1 MFLSR
6 GTRERRRREGPV
18 GRVRRVPPAPFLG
31 GPRPAG
37 ANGKAVTS
45 SNFCVTRRVPPPTRG
60 QSVVARIRPRGLR
73 SGHLDRLGP
82 TARSHLAAPCRTLPH
97 LAAPY
102 RTETSRR
109 TLQRT
114 TELGRS
120 DQEHPTPSMPGQRRR
135 RGSSGTGHR
144 RQRGVRTRTAR
155 AELLFSV
162 SHLERLL
169 REGHYAQH
177 LTSSAPVFLAA
188 IVQYLTAT
196 VLQLAGN
203 EAQRSGCRRITP
215 QLVDMAIHN
224 NALLSVFFGSTT
236 ISQVAPGWQ

>member
-1 MFLSR
+1 
-6 GTRERRRREGPV
+6 
-18 GRVRRVPPAPFLG
+18 
-31 GPRPAG
+31 
-37 ANGKAVTS
+37 
-45 SNFCVTRRVPPPTRG
+45 
-60 QSVVARIRPRGLR
+60 
-73 SGHLDRLGP
+73 
-82 TARSHLAAPCRTLPH
+82 
-97 LAAPY
+97 
-102 RTETSRR
+102 
-109 TLQRT
+109 
-114 TELGRS
+114 
-120 DQEHPTPSMPGQRRR
+120 MPGRRSR

-144 RQRGVRTRTAR
+144 RQRRTRTRTRTAR

-177 LTSSAPVFLAA
+177 LTPSAPVFLAA

-236 ISQVAPGWQ
+236 VSQVAPGWQ